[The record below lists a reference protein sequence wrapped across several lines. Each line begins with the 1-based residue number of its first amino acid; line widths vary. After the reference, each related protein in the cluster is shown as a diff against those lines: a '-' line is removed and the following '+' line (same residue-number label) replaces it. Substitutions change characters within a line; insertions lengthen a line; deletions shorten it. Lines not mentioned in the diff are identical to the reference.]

1 MKPLASPESLVKGKA
16 YMVNIAWFAVTGNGE
31 NRINSHFGLNLKILR
46 SGSLVIRL
54 IWEPFPVEVTSW
66 QGQES
71 ESTGEDSMRS
81 VNSILSLLLMGLCL
95 AAQPGLARGTFLGQL
110 TAMTPV
116 YDHSQSQCPA
126 KTSGLSDT
134 IVTSCPLHQSQ
145 DDKAVQKRRI
155 KASEAVLKKLQ
166 SIPCDYLELETALV
180 DSKSR

>member
-1 MKPLASPESLVKGKA
+1 
-16 YMVNIAWFAVTGNGE
+16 MVNIAWFAATGNGE

-95 AAQPGLARGTFLGQL
+95 ATS
-110 TAMTPV
+110 PV
-116 YDHSQSQCPA
+116 WRVAHFSVSSP
-126 KTSGLSDT
+126 
-134 IVTSCPLHQSQ
+134 P
-145 DDKAVQKRRI
+145 
-155 KASEAVLKKLQ
+155 
-166 SIPCDYLELETALV
+166 
-180 DSKSR
+180 

>member
-1 MKPLASPESLVKGKA
+1 LASPESLVKGKA
-16 YMVNIAWFAVTGNGE
+16 YMVNIAWFAAPGNGE

-54 IWEPFPVEVTSW
+54 IWEPFAVEVTSW

-95 AAQPGLARGTFLGQL
+95 AAQPGLARSSFLGQL

-116 YDHSQSQCPA
+116 YDHSQSECPV
-126 KTSGLSDT
+126 KVSGLSDT
-134 IVTSCPLHQSQ
+134 TVTSCPLHQSQ
-145 DDKAVQKRRI
+145 DEKAVQKRRT
-155 KASEAVLKKLQ
+155 KASEAVLKELQ
-166 SIPCDYLELETALV
+166 AIPCDYLELETALV
-180 DSKSR
+180 NAKSP